1 MDSRG
6 KNQSFSVVGFQ
17 YEPQNPDN
25 QKNSAEYDDDD
36 RGSDDIEAVHI
47 DESLLGHP

>member
-17 YEPQNPDN
+17 YEPENPDN
-25 QKNSAEYDDDD
+25 QKNGRYG
-36 RGSDDIEAVHI
+36 GSTI
-47 DESLLGHP
+47 DESRLGHP